1 MKMNAIFFYHYME
14 FMSSTPPE
22 NLIPYF
28 SVEGPYIVSMALI
41 ICKVYAANL
50 QRTNE
55 DHGKELRPNATS
67 KSDYINVK
75 RSDGKQFDATA
86 SGKSGKLS

>member
-14 FMSSTPPE
+14 FASSTPPE

-41 ICKVYAANL
+41 ICKVYTANV
-50 QRTNE
+50 QQINE
-55 DHGKELRPNATS
+55 DRGKELRPN
-67 KSDYINVK
+67 DYISVR
-75 RSDGKQFDATA
+75 RSDDKQFDATA